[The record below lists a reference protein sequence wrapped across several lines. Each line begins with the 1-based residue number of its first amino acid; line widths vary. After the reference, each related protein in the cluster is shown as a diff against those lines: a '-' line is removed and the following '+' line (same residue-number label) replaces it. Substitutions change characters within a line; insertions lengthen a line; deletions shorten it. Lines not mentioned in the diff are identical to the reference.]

1 MTLEREVG
9 ALQARMETVEQ
20 ELQGIRS
27 DVREIRD
34 ALVTARG
41 SWKALSLVV
50 GLSVSLGAAVA
61 KLLPFLL
68 TPGNE
73 PSSSRLSFFNSS
85 FRRKPESF

>member
-9 ALQARMETVEQ
+9 ALQARMETVES

-34 ALVTARG
+34 ALVGARG
-41 SWKALSLVV
+41 SWKAICLVV

-68 TPGNE
+68 SP
-73 PSSSRLSFFNSS
+73 P
-85 FRRKPESF
+85 P

>member
-9 ALQARMETVEQ
+9 ALQARMETVEA

-50 GLSVSLGAAVA
+50 GLSVSLGAAVT

-68 TPGNE
+68 GS
-73 PSSSRLSFFNSS
+73 PS
-85 FRRKPESF
+85 P

>member
-9 ALQARMETVEQ
+9 ALQARMETVET

-34 ALVTARG
+34 ALVGARG
-41 SWKALSLVV
+41 SWKAICLVV
-50 GLSVSLGAAVA
+50 GLSVSLGAAGA

-68 TPGNE
+68 TPGH
-73 PSSSRLSFFNSS
+73 
-85 FRRKPESF
+85 

>member
-1 MTLEREVG
+1 MMSLEREVG
-9 ALQARMETVEQ
+9 ALQARMETVEA

-50 GLSVSLGAAVA
+50 GLSVSLGAAAA
-61 KLLPFLL
+61 KLFPFLL
-68 TPGNE
+68 TPGH
-73 PSSSRLSFFNSS
+73 
-85 FRRKPESF
+85 

>member
-34 ALVTARG
+34 ALVGARG
-41 SWKALSLVV
+41 SWKAICLVV

-61 KLLPFLL
+61 KLLPNLL
-68 TPGNE
+68 S
-73 PSSSRLSFFNSS
+73 PS
-85 FRRKPESF
+85 P

>member
-1 MTLEREVG
+1 MMSLEREVG
-9 ALQARMETVEQ
+9 ALQARMETVEM

-50 GLSVSLGAAVA
+50 GLSVSLGAAAA
-61 KLLPFLL
+61 KLFPFLL
-68 TPGNE
+68 APGN
-73 PSSSRLSFFNSS
+73 
-85 FRRKPESF
+85 